1 MAMSKKVTVI
11 IPTKN
16 CGDDLDRCLA
26 ALQKQTYPN
35 FEIILID
42 GHSTD
47 NTVEIGSRYGARI
60 FYEDVGTRAYACNIG
75 LENSTGDIIAF
86 TDADCIP
93 QPNWLELLVKYLET
107 RDDVVSVGG
116 PNTTPDD
123 VSYVGKCVDLTYG
136 SQIMTGETRY
146 GKIFS
151 DVVEVEHNP
160 GCNVAYKKEIIDG
173 LQCKFENDLVTAED
187 VVFDHLLIKNGYKI
201 LFAPEILMWHRRRDT
216 VKAYAK
222 QVYRYGW
229 GRAMANRRHK
239 ELEHW
244 THLVPIAALLGLIL
258 SSSLLMVL
266 AILIQMNFYKDITM
280 FLCNFLSL
288 FLSMVFISYWAVGL
302 VGAALSYSPYKKIRY
317 ICVAPLF
324 MAIGHI
330 MWGFGYLKGL
340 TIKMKN

>member
-1 MAMSKKVTVI
+1 MDMSKKVTVI

-16 CGDDLDRCLA
+16 CGDDLERCLN

-35 FEIILID
+35 FETILVD

-47 NTVEIGSRYGARI
+47 NTVDVGNRYGARI
-60 FYEDVGTRAYACNIG
+60 FYEGVGTRAYACNIG
-75 LENSTGDIIAF
+75 IENATGEIIAF

-93 QPNWLELLVKYLET
+93 EPNWLDLLVKYLGT
-107 RDDVVSVGG
+107 NDNVVSVGG

-146 GKIFS
+146 GKAFS
-151 DVVEVEHNP
+151 GVMEVEHNP
-160 GCNVAYKKEIIDG
+160 GCNVAYKKEILDK
-173 LQCKFENDLVTAED
+173 LQCRFEDDLVTAED
-187 VVFDHLLIKNGYKI
+187 VVFDHQLIKSGYRI
-201 LFAPEILMWHRRRDT
+201 LFAHDILMWHRRRDT
-216 VKAYAK
+216 IKAYAK

-244 THLVPIAALLGLIL
+244 THLAPLAALLGLIL
-258 SSSLLMVL
+258 SGFLLIIL
-266 AILIQMNFYKDITM
+266 AILNQMNFYKYITV
-280 FLCNFLSL
+280 FLSNFISL
-288 FLSMVFISYWAVGL
+288 FLSLTFIGYWAAGL
-302 VGAALSYSPYKKIRY
+302 MGAVLSYSPYKKVRY
-317 ICVAPLF
+317 ISVAPLF

-330 MWGFGYLKGL
+330 MWGLGYLKGL
-340 TIKMKN
+340 TVKMRS